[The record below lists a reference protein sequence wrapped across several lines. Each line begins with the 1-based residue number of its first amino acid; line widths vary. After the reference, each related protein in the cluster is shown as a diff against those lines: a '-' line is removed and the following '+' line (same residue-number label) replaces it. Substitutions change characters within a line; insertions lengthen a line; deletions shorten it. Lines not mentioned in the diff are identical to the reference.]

1 MSEKMLR
8 EENMNKNDVQ
18 NILFFFAVIQMGNH
32 NEVVTVLLIVKYE
45 CQSAVLLC
53 S

>member
-18 NILFFFAVIQMGNH
+18 NILFFCCNSNGQP
-32 NEVVTVLLIVKYE
+32 
-45 CQSAVLLC
+45 
-53 S
+53 

>member
-18 NILFFFAVIQMGNH
+18 NILFFFCCNSNGQP
-32 NEVVTVLLIVKYE
+32 
-45 CQSAVLLC
+45 
-53 S
+53 